1 MEEKHQLSKW
11 TSRSIILI
19 AFITVLLVK
28 FIIVDDLLSVLH
40 RALGEFIFALILI
53 YLLNPLVKL
62 LKERYNINRS
72 WGVTISFILML
83 ALIVGSIFTITPAI
97 ASSIETLIN
106 SIPQYNQIVDDF
118 LKELNLEKYNIS
130 PDLISSIYQEL
141 NNILVQISQELLGIV
156 QLALASAGAFLGYLA
171 SFAISLLLA
180 WYGLKEFDSIGKYV
194 KDYITLLIPK
204 KQSRYTIHALELLDD
219 GMRGFIVGKLL
230 TCLIQA
236 ILVYVTMN
244 MFNLFTSYDIPY
256 VLLMALIIGVSNII
270 PYIGPILGAIPCI
283 FLALFSGFPE
293 AVAVLAISAL
303 LQQIDNMVVSPRVL
317 GGYVGISPFWT
328 IAFMSV
334 GGALGGIFGL
344 IIAIPLGKVI
354 LTLIREFMD
363 EMRAKHEQPTNEP
376 AT

>member
-1 MEEKHQLSKW
+1 MSKLGLSERQIKAV
-11 TSRSIILI
+11 LYVKGKGK
-19 AFITVLLVK
+19 IT
-28 FIIVDDLLSVLH
+28 
-40 RALGEFIFALILI
+40 
-53 YLLNPLVKL
+53 
-62 LKERYNINRS
+62 
-72 WGVTISFILML
+72 
-83 ALIVGSIFTITPAI
+83 
-97 ASSIETLIN
+97 N
-106 SIPQYNQIVDDF
+106 S
-118 LKELNLEKYNIS
+118 E
-130 PDLISSIYQEL
+130 YQEL

-180 WYGLKEFDSIGKYV
+180 WCGLKEFDSIGRYI